1 MEIQGPPQER
11 IAAAK
16 PFWEGL
22 TQEQRVEILT
32 ISIDDLRNRA
42 KEITE
47 RLRKQ
52 AGTVLYPFATRY
64 HMQQDSVFF
73 GANKL

>member
-1 MEIQGPPQER
+1 MDVQGPPQER

-32 ISIDDLRNRA
+32 ISIDDLRSRA
-42 KEITE
+42 KDVAE

-52 AGTVLYPFATRY
+52 AGTVLCPFTCTVVC
-64 HMQQDSVFF
+64 SGGVLF
-73 GANKL
+73 GTSKR